1 LNSHLNA
8 RIVKEPRVCK

>member
-1 LNSHLNA
+1 LNA